1 MAMGWLEG
9 QVALVSGGGSGIGR
23 GIVARFIAEGACV
36 GVLERVPER
45 IEQLQAAFGEYVLP
59 VQGDVTRFEDNKRAV
74 EQTVRAFGQ
83 LDIFVGNVGVF
94 DRYMSLVDLPED
106 KLGEA
111 FDEQFAV
118 NVKGCL
124 LGAKAELLELL
135 KTEGCMVFTASV
147 AGFNSGGGGV
157 LYTAPKHA
165 VVGLIRQLAVELAPK
180 VRVNGVAQGG
190 VQTDLRGLAALGQSE
205 ESHWAAPGID
215 WEERLRAGSPLQ
227 VVIRPQD
234 LASAYVLLASR
245 GNARTMTGV
254 IIHVDAGSSLRMP
267 RRS

>member
-124 LGAKAELLELL
+124 LGAKAALLELL
-135 KTEGCMVFTASV
+135 KTKAAWS
-147 AGFNSGGGGV
+147 
-157 LYTAPKHA
+157 LRRPW
-165 VVGLIRQLAVELAPK
+165 
-180 VRVNGVAQGG
+180 RVSTRVGVA
-190 VQTDLRGLAALGQSE
+190 
-205 ESHWAAPGID
+205 
-215 WEERLRAGSPLQ
+215 
-227 VVIRPQD
+227 
-234 LASAYVLLASR
+234 
-245 GNARTMTGV
+245 
-254 IIHVDAGSSLRMP
+254 SSIPP
-267 RRS
+267 RSTPWWG

>member
-1 MAMGWLEG
+1 MGWLEG

-23 GIVARFIAEGACV
+23 GIVARFITEGARL

-59 VQGDVTRFEDNKRAV
+59 VQGDVTRLEDNKRAV

-83 LDIFVGNVGVF
+83 LDIFVGNAGVF

-124 LGAKAELLELL
+124 LGAKAALPELL

-157 LYTAPKHA
+157 LYTASKHA

-180 VRVNGVAQGG
+180 VRVNGVAPGG

-205 ESHWAAPGID
+205 QSHWAAPGID

-227 VVIRPQD
+227 VVIQPQD

-245 GNARTMTGV
+245 GNARAMTGV